1 MTSATEKPKYVN
13 QYLKQKV
20 DEQLGGDAS
29 RFDELWERI
38 PNLSDVLRSFS
49 SDSNW
54 LHWTIKTFDGWYCV
68 ENANSGFD
76 VYYQERGH
84 REDPVHFDEERA
96 AIRFAINASVFN
108 IGCP

>member
-1 MTSATEKPKYVN
+1 MTSATDKPKYVN

-29 RFDELWERI
+29 RFDELWEQI
-38 PNLSDVLRSFS
+38 PNLSAVLRGFN

-54 LHWTIKTFDGWYCV
+54 LHWSRKTYDGWYCV
-68 ENANSGFD
+68 ANPVSGFD

-84 REDPVHFDEERA
+84 REQATHFDEERA

-108 IGCP
+108 IG

>member
-1 MTSATEKPKYVN
+1 MTFSAEKPRYVN

-29 RFDELWERI
+29 RFDELWDRI
-38 PNLSDVLRSFS
+38 PNLSDVLRSFN

-54 LHWTIKTFDGWYCV
+54 LHWSRKTYDGWYCV
-68 ENANSGFD
+68 ASPDSGFD

-84 REDPVHFDEERA
+84 REQATHFDDERA

-108 IGCP
+108 IR

>member
-1 MTSATEKPKYVN
+1 MTFPAENPRFVN

-20 DEQLGGDAS
+20 DEHLGGDAS

-38 PNLSDVLRSFS
+38 PNLSQVLRSFN

-54 LHWTIKTFDGWYCV
+54 LHWSRKTYDGWYCV
-68 ENANSGFD
+68 SNAESGFD

-84 REDPVHFDEERA
+84 REPNTHFDEERA
-96 AIRFAINASVFN
+96 AIQFAINASVFN
-108 IGCP
+108 TE